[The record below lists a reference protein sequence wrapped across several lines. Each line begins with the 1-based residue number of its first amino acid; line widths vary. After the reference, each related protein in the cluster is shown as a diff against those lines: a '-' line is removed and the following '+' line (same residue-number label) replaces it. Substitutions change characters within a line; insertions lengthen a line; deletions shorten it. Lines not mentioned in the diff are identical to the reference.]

1 MSGLG
6 AARSQ
11 VWRLLDPGPL
21 TAARNMALDDV
32 LLFARDGDRSPTTLR
47 FLEFSPHSVLV
58 GFHQAVE
65 LEVEEEYCR
74 AHGIAVNR
82 RLTGGGAIYLDEGQ
96 LGWEVVATRAD
107 FPGVAG
113 LEGMFAR
120 VAECVVA
127 GLRRLGIDAAFRPK
141 NDIEVDG
148 RKLSGTGGTERSHGL
163 IYHGTLLTDFDVD
176 TMLQCLRL
184 PISKLDDKQVQGFRQ
199 RVTCLR
205 ELLGT
210 APPLSAI
217 KQALVDGFAEVLG
230 IELSPGDLSA
240 EERAAW
246 GERTPHYA
254 SEEWVRGS
262 HAHSQ
267 ASVLGTVDCKTPG
280 GLLRVAM
287 QVDSARGVVKAAYI
301 SGDFFVL
308 PARAV
313 LDLEAWL
320 RHTSSRPDDLRR
332 RVAAFFTAHDVSLPG
347 VTVGQLADVICKA
360 AAVATPPPADLR
372 AASS

>member
-1 MSGLG
+1 
-6 AARSQ
+6 
-11 VWRLLDPGPL
+11 
-21 TAARNMALDDV
+21 MALDDV
-32 LLFARDGDRSPTTLR
+32 LLLARDGDRSPTTLR
-47 FLEFSPHSVLV
+47 FLEFSPHCVLV

-127 GLRRLGIDAAFRPK
+127 GLRRLGVDAAFRPK

-230 IELSPGDLSA
+230 IELVAWRPLGR
-240 EERAAW
+240 RA
-246 GERTPHYA
+246 GGVGR
-254 SEEWVRGS
+254 
-262 HAHSQ
+262 AH
-267 ASVLGTVDCKTPG
+267 P
-280 GLLRVAM
+280 LLRV
-287 QVDSARGVVKAAYI
+287 RGVGAGQPRPLPGECAGHGRSQDARWAAAG
-301 SGDFFVL
+301 GDAGRL
-308 PARAV
+308 GARRRQGRLHQRRLLRAARPCRSSTSRRGCGTPPAAPTTYAAGWR
-313 LDLEAWL
+313 
-320 RHTSSRPDDLRR
+320 RSSRPTTS
-332 RVAAFFTAHDVSLPG
+332 AYPG
-347 VTVGQLADVICKA
+347 
-360 AAVATPPPADLR
+360 
-372 AASS
+372 